1 MVADGLERGR
11 DREYRWRRC
20 AEGVVPR
27 SRATRTY
34 VCLSAFSSPSLIP
47 SQPWQLV
54 FHSGHLAAQRDDFV
68 GLTNV
73 LLDSIP
79 PSSALASP
87 ILRNTLAQVGR
98 TTRGDKDTSYVLAAP
113 IVARR
118 AQLAQ
123 QPTVYLH
130 RAAQR
135 AVLGMGGGA
144 AMGSGACWAGVAGAM
159 GGMPDG
165 GTAAAAAVLGALAG
179 VRWGIGL
186 WERAVGRWWADWRR
200 VGEGMGRDLQVRC
213 GKGRLVRD
221 SRKLRL
227 SGGVGGECG

>member
-1 MVADGLERGR
+1 M
-11 DREYRWRRC
+11 
-20 AEGVVPR
+20 
-27 SRATRTY
+27 
-34 VCLSAFSSPSLIP
+34 
-47 SQPWQLV
+47 QLV
-54 FHSGHLAAQRDDFV
+54 FRAGHLAARRDDFA
-68 GLTNV
+68 GLTRV

-79 PSSALASP
+79 PSSALASS

-98 TTRGDKDTSYVLAAP
+98 TTRGDKDASHVLVAP

-118 AQLAQ
+118 AQLAH

-135 AVLGMGGGA
+135 AVLGMGSGA
-144 AMGSGACWAGVAGAM
+144 AMGSGVCWAGVAGAM

-200 VGEGMGRDLQVRC
+200 VGQGMGRDLQVRC
-213 GKGRLVRD
+213 GKHGVCCVRLTQVET
-221 SRKLRL
+221 LRWRWRR
-227 SGGVGGECG
+227 VWMKP